1 MPAVSVRR
9 SVQRDLVV
17 CLDCGFRSRM
27 LRRHLRIKH
36 GLEVA
41 DYRARWKLSA
51 DHPPTA
57 PSYSAHRS
65 ALAKQLG
72 LAARRAKPT
81 DPVGVGGASSGETS
95 RAQAEPTSDDLTGG
109 GAGTR
114 AEAAGAQAAS
124 IGCGVAE
131 VQRSGHPGNRRGKT
145 RPSWAA
151 FSPPS
156 ISCIRRLET
165 VFAPRGD
172 PPGSTAEERRPARL
186 YDSGPAPLA
195 GQVFERT
202 IPARYRERADLVGVA
217 A

>member
-1 MPAVSVRR
+1 MKRR
-9 SVQRDLVV
+9 SR
-17 CLDCGFRSRM
+17 G
-27 LRRHLRIKH
+27 RRRQAAL
-36 GLEVA
+36 G
-41 DYRARWKLSA
+41 
-51 DHPPTA
+51 PTA
-57 PSYSAHRS
+57 ADLHGVAKRGDGRRPAWKSKMAARTPNTGSRLRTSARVGSCLPITRS
-65 ALAKQLG
+65 PPRAIQRIAPPWQSSWAF
-72 LAARRAKPT
+72 AARRAKLT
-81 DPVGVGGASSGETS
+81 EPVGVGGASIGETS

-109 GAGTR
+109 GTR

-172 PPGSTAEERRPARL
+172 PPGVRRQ
-186 YDSGPAPLA
+186 S
-195 GQVFERT
+195 F
-202 IPARYRERADLVGVA
+202 
-217 A
+217 